1 VVKILAFLDLEQI
14 SVDFEIEHFEIAS
27 TVSIR
32 EKTMFELDRSQIEI
46 QKAARDFA
54 RGEFDKN
61 LTLELEEKR
70 EYLIPPWEWP

>member
-1 VVKILAFLDLEQI
+1 
-14 SVDFEIEHFEIAS
+14 
-27 TVSIR
+27 
-32 EKTMFELDRSQIEI
+32 MFELDRSQIEI

-70 EYLIPPWEWP
+70 EYLQKPSAVLIPPLEWR

>member
-1 VVKILAFLDLEQI
+1 
-14 SVDFEIEHFEIAS
+14 
-27 TVSIR
+27 
-32 EKTMFELDRSQIEI
+32 MFELDRSQIEI

-70 EYLIPPWEWP
+70 EYPEKIWK